1 MINHGLDDHV
11 RGEDADADAEAVSLS
26 APVAPLEPD
35 ATAASTMLEV

>member
-11 RGEDADADAEAVSLS
+11 RGEDADAEAVSLS